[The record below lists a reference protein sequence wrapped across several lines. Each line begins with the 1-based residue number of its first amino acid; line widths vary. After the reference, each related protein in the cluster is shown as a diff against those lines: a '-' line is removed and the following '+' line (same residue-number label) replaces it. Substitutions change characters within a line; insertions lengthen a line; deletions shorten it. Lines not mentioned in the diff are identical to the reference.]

1 MDNMDHEKP
10 HKLIVF
16 GAYANYH
23 RNFRV
28 VYLARCA
35 LSPRPG
41 SAADAQ
47 RHEKPGRF
55 ILVRIFLTMCDEPRL
70 DFWVYDT
77 ETRTYIWWKSQQ
89 LIREYMSDLSI
100 TFDHAIVECGRD
112 GAYVKSLVAAG
123 IWYNYERMV
132 LRGCKTWNVAKD
144 CSSLITFNSEK
155 GDPTDRLWEADA
167 SQASLSVSKFMSS
180 VRINIRDILVKL

>member
-47 RHEKPGRF
+47 RHERAGRF
-55 ILVRIFLTMCDEPRL
+55 ILVRIFLTMCEPMNPAPP
-70 DFWVYDT
+70 V
-77 ETRTYIWWKSQQ
+77 
-89 LIREYMSDLSI
+89 I
-100 TFDHAIVECGRD
+100 T
-112 GAYVKSLVAAG
+112 
-123 IWYNYERMV
+123 
-132 LRGCKTWNVAKD
+132 
-144 CSSLITFNSEK
+144 
-155 GDPTDRLWEADA
+155 
-167 SQASLSVSKFMSS
+167 
-180 VRINIRDILVKL
+180 ILFL